1 MIQMSDVNR
10 EYKDRLFK
18 FVFGHEE
25 HKDWTLSLYNAING
39 TDYTNYDDIEFTT
52 VADAVYMKMK
62 NDVSF
67 LISNTMNFYEHQ
79 STINPNMPMRF
90 LIYSGMVYS
99 KYIETTPGYHRFS
112 KTQQKAPTPK
122 CICFYNGKEDQEDKV
137 ILSLRD
143 TFNGKVEPDIEV
155 KVTMLNINYGHN
167 KAIMEACKPLRE
179 YSLFNDNVRTNM
191 DTMQDLE
198 KAIDKAIDDMPD
210 DSVIKPFL
218 IENKAEVKIMCI
230 TEYDEARMLAEARE
244 EGKAEG
250 IAEGEN
256 LLSALISKLLA
267 SGRIDDISKVTSDV
281 EYRHSLYTEFGII

>member
-1 MIQMSDVNR
+1 
-10 EYKDRLFK
+10 
-18 FVFGHEE
+18 
-25 HKDWTLSLYNAING
+25 
-39 TDYTNYDDIEFTT
+39 
-52 VADAVYMKMK
+52 
-62 NDVSF
+62 
-67 LISNTMNFYEHQ
+67 
-79 STINPNMPMRF
+79 
-90 LIYSGMVYS
+90 
-99 KYIETTPGYHRFS
+99 
-112 KTQQKAPTPK
+112 
-122 CICFYNGKEDQEDKV
+122 
-137 ILSLRD
+137 
-143 TFNGKVEPDIEV
+143 
-155 KVTMLNINYGHN
+155 
-167 KAIMEACKPLRE
+167 MEACKPLRE

-230 TEYDEARMLAEARE
+230 TEYDEARTLAEERE

-250 IAEGEN
+250 RAEGRAEGEN